1 MGKFGTYDVV
11 VVGLL
16 GALAGALQLAH
27 GWLGVPTGFGMTLD
41 LVAFPVLLAFFL
53 FGFEHAVW
61 VLLLACA
68 IITVTAPDS
77 WIGAS
82 MKFAGTLPMIAV
94 PAAYLIAEKRAGW
107 LAALAFAGVLLSVGA
122 LVLSGEAGLAL
133 KGAAGA
139 NLPGGNMAV
148 GLAAVGALALVAG
161 ALVWAWRRESGGL
174 SSKRLSGAWVAG
186 GVFAA
191 AVVARGAA
199 TVVSNYYYAV
209 PVFFGIPAEA
219 FMAMVPWWVI
229 FGWNALQGAVEFWVA
244 WVAAYKFGL
253 VKRYGKW

>member
-1 MGKFGTYDVV
+1 MKKFGTYDVV

-16 GALAGALQLAH
+16 AALAGALQLAH
-27 GWLGVPTGFGMTLD
+27 GWLGVPTGFGMTVD
-41 LVAFPVLLAFFL
+41 LVALPVLLAFFL

-68 IITVTAPDS
+68 IITVAAPDS

-94 PAAYLIAEKRAGW
+94 PAAYLVAEKRAGW
-107 LAALAFAGVLLSVGA
+107 LAPVAFAGVLLSVGV
-122 LVLSGEAGLAL
+122 LVFSGQAGLAL
-133 KGAAGA
+133 KEAAGA
-139 NLPGGNMAV
+139 GLPGGNLAI
-148 GLAAVGALALVAG
+148 GFAAVAALALVAG
-161 ALVWAWRRESGGL
+161 VLVWLWRREGEGL
-174 SSKRLSGAWVAG
+174 SSDRLSVAWVAVA
-186 GVFAA
+186 VFAL
-191 AVVARGAA
+191 AVVVRGAA

-209 PVFFGIPAEA
+209 PVFFGIPAET

-229 FGWNALQGAVEFWVA
+229 FGWNALQGVVEFWVA
-244 WVAAYKFGL
+244 WVAAYSFGL